1 MKIAMDL
8 PDNAALQELDQEYLK
23 QALVAT
29 LYYVG
34 KLSEREAC
42 DALVVSRRD
51 FEAMLP
57 RFGFSILADTP
68 HTIEREL
75 RA

>member
-1 MKIAMDL
+1 MKIAVDL
-8 PDNAALQELDQEYLK
+8 PDNAALQELDQDYLK
-23 QALVAT
+23 QALIAT

-34 KLSEREAC
+34 KLSEKEAC
-42 DALVVSRRD
+42 NALAVSRRE
-51 FEAMLP
+51 FENILP

-68 HTIEREL
+68 DTIEREL